1 MPSRNMPSGWNEQ
14 RVSARR
20 VEHDV
25 MDNGILF
32 SVFLYNGIL
41 LSVFPNSGSKTCGT
55 YKKRHECD
63 GEVGQQVRTRR
74 MMRTKR

>member
-25 MDNGILF
+25 KDNGVLK
-32 SVFLYNGIL
+32 G
-41 LSVFPNSGSKTCGT
+41 VFPNSGSKTCGT

-74 MMRTKR
+74 MMRTKN